1 MRFTAHILGATFL
14 VAAIP
19 AIAADYNGDIP
30 AIPYMPN
37 DGFYLGA
44 IGGYTGGEAVFSTP
58 LYPDFSLA
66 DPINGW
72 DGGILVGYQ
81 FKTDDYFSAIEIAG
95 MLGGPNKT
103 YTYAP
108 YSLEYGIDGHIDAR
122 VRAGYQAPGGIG
134 YNGIVGL
141 SYNNLSIQLSD
152 GVDTYSTNE
161 GQMGWLIGAG
171 IDYEI
176 APRITI
182 GAEYTYNQLFDKTYD
197 GILTVGGHYHAFRV
211 ATRAGF

>member
-37 DGFYLGA
+37 YGFYLGA

-66 DPINGW
+66 DPVNGW
-72 DGGILVGYQ
+72 DGGVLIGYQ
-81 FKTDDYFSAIEIAG
+81 FKTDDYFSALEIAG
-95 MLGGPNKT
+95 LLGGPSNT
-103 YTYAP
+103 IVVDPA
-108 YSLEYGIDGHIDAR
+108 SLSYGIKSHIDAR

-141 SYNNLSIQLSD
+141 SFNNLSIEATD
-152 GVDTYSTNE
+152 GVDRVSYKEN
-161 GQMGWLIGAG
+161 QMGWLIGAG

-182 GAEYTYNQLFDKTYD
+182 GAEYTYNQLFDKVYD
-197 GILTVGGHYHAFRV
+197 GVTVGGHYHAFRV